1 MKLRL
6 GMNTILRVEKVQWWE
21 NTGCIIN
28 CKSSIFEPASA
39 VKFLTSFLASFLRF
53 PKDIANLAR

>member
-39 VKFLTSFLASFLRF
+39 PELVTCICAS
-53 PKDIANLAR
+53 